1 MALVQV
7 NWKPDDKTLREF
19 SEIWLI
25 FFGMVFMPLALYK
38 DYPQLAAALW
48 GIALAGRVVGWLKP
62 QWMKPVFL
70 AMTLAS
76 WPIGWTISHLAMA
89 LIFYGVFTPLALFF
103 RLIGRDALRRKLD
116 RTASTYWEPYNPDRG
131 KARYLKQF

>member
-25 FFGMVFMPLALYK
+25 FFGMIFMPLALFK
-38 DYPQLAAALW
+38 GHPQIAATLW
-48 GIALAGRVVGWLKP
+48 GIALLGRLVGWLKP

-70 AMTLAS
+70 GMTLAS
-76 WPIGWTISHLAMA
+76 WPIGWAISHLAMA

-116 RTASTYWEPYNPDRG
+116 KSAATYWEPYNPDRG